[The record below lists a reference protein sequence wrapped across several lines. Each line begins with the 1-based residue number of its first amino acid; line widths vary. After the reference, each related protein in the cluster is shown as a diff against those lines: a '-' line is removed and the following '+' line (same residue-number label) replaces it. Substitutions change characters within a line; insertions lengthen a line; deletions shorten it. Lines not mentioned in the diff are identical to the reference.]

1 LRQIRK
7 KIKTILLLDST
18 FSARKKPEPHSAFSF
33 SDLLLLLLLYFVQYS
48 YTFLART
55 SRSLAEVEE
64 HSENSER
71 IRIFQFVFVAPLD
84 RIEKARGFFQ
94 WRRDNKK
101 NSTELCKKQKSQKKE
116 LNAGA

>member
-1 LRQIRK
+1 
-7 KIKTILLLDST
+7 
-18 FSARKKPEPHSAFSF
+18 
-33 SDLLLLLLLYFVQYS
+33 VQYS

-101 NSTELCKKQKSQKKE
+101 NSTELCKKTEITEERIKRWCLVLRQKVCGNSNRESADGVLGLFQ
-116 LNAGA
+116 L